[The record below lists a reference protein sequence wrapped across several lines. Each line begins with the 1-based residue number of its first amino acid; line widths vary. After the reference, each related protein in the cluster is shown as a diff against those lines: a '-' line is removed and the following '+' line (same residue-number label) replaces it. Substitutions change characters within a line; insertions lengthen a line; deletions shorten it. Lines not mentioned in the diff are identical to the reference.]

1 MSKKYI
7 TGETIDNLSIYLE
20 KYVKAILKE
29 YGNAI
34 PINKRKEL
42 ENISDYKSILVIN
55 PEHTVSFYCC
65 DDKIFLPQYA
75 SEILDKMKFIPGFG
89 INKKHKCYKNNEIL
103 NNTSY
108 LGYIAHVVLKGLD
121 IEDFCLESL
130 LHETVHLCGS
140 DGIEPFREGLTELK
154 AREIAQ
160 KYGFPLSR
168 CGYNKEVNIVSQ
180 VQDILGRELI
190 TKIAFT
196 PNESKVYD
204 LITQQYSSNAYSII
218 AEIRERMNEESR
230 TKYDARKYQG
240 TFSAIKKATA
250 YDSLNYS
257 KVLPLI
263 EDLRRTV
270 LENEKTLT
278 DKESNRGLDR
288 YKVFSR
294 KQIPHPAEKQNYKN
308 NQNMQKHSIEEIST
322 DDDGR

>member
-7 TGETIDNLSIYLE
+7 TEETIDNLSIYLE

-34 PINKRKEL
+34 PNNMKKKL

-55 PEHTVSFYCC
+55 PEHTVTFYCC

-75 SEILDKMKFIPGFG
+75 SEILSKMKFIPGFG
-89 INKKHKCYKNNEIL
+89 INKNHKCYKNNEIL

-108 LGYIAHVVLKGLD
+108 LGYIAHVIRKGLN
-121 IEDFCLESL
+121 IEDFCLETL

-180 VQDILGRELI
+180 VQDILGKELT

-204 LITQQYSSNAYSII
+204 LITQQYYSNVYSII
-218 AEIRERMNEESR
+218 GEIRERMSEESEK
-230 TKYDARKYQG
+230 KYDATRYKG
-240 TFSAIKKATA
+240 PLSAIKKATA
-250 YDSLNYS
+250 YDSLDYS
-257 KVLPLI
+257 NVLPLI
-263 EDLRRTV
+263 EDLRNAV
-270 LENEKTLT
+270 LENKKPLT
-278 DKESNRGLDR
+278 DKENNKGLDR
-288 YKVFSR
+288 YKIFSR
-294 KQIPHPAEKQNYKN
+294 KQIIRPPEKQKYQD
-308 NQNMQKHSIEEIST
+308 NQEIKRPNGEIT
-322 DDDGR
+322 IDDDDGR